1 MKLLLTEEQY
11 NSLLK
16 ESYNN
21 NIWYHGTNATF
32 DEFDLDF
39 FGKTD
44 EGWYGKGV
52 YFHSDID
59 TTDAYGKNIIKAKLD
74 YQKPPLILPLENP
87 NEFLYDTLEKYNDG
101 YIDLPKEYKSF
112 SVMKIIRLI
121 GKETFSNFIK
131 QFYDAMIINYEQG
144 TSQAVVF
151 NPEIINIEEII
162 SGEN

>member
-11 NSLLK
+11 KLLLK
-16 ESYNN
+16 ESDNN
-21 NIWYHGTNATF
+21 EIWYHGTDADF
-32 DEFDLDF
+32 DKFDLKF

-52 YFHSDID
+52 YFHSDKD
-59 TTDAYGKNIIKAKLD
+59 TAEVYGKNIIKARLD
-74 YQKPPLILPLENP
+74 YQKPPLILPLEKP
-87 NEFLYDTLEKYNDG
+87 NEYLYNILEKYDDG
-101 YIDLPKEYKSF
+101 ELNLPEEFKSF

-151 NPEIINIEEII
+151 NPEIIKIEEII